1 MKKEKTISILAAVAL
16 VAFVGYVWAVPT
28 REYPDADIL
37 AAAALHALDH
47 HRDRLADDHAHARA
61 LADGLARLEQTI
73 TADSLDSLPS
83 PIGEESRLLDVMLPR
98 FEATT
103 TFQLEET
110 LPEMGMPLAFD
121 SVKAD
126 FSGVNGGKQRLWIG
140 RAIHKAF
147 VRVNEEGTEAAAAT
161 LIELG
166 LGGLGPKGTPIP
178 FHADHPFLFLIRHR
192 ETGVIL
198 FMGRVTDPSRP
209 GA

>member
-1 MKKEKTISILAAVAL
+1 MMRQVAEFGYSENADFQAISMGYSFLQTEMVVLLPKK
-16 VAFVGYVWAVPT
+16 
-28 REYPDADIL
+28 
-37 AAAALHALDH
+37 
-47 HRDRLADDHAHARA
+47 
-61 LADGLARLEQTI
+61 ADGLARLEQTI

-198 FMGRVTDPSRP
+198 FMGRVMNPKE
-209 GA
+209 